1 MERFEDGF
9 RILDELEYISDKVAF
24 MAAVSEAM
32 TRPNDGVGFS
42 DAAVNGMYL
51 FYSDIENS
59 CQIVA
64 EALRNDF
71 FIMKKD
77 TTEKK
82 TSGNERTVADRTK
95 AFCAAVEKEISRPCK
110 KREEVN

>member
-1 MERFEDGF
+1 MGMFENGDL
-9 RILDELEYISDKVAF
+9 ILDELEKISNKVAF

-32 TRPNDGVGFS
+32 TRPNDGIGIS
-42 DAAVNGMYL
+42 EAAVNGMYL

-64 EALRNDF
+64 ETLRNDF
-71 FIMKKD
+71 FIIKQD

-82 TSGNERTVADRTK
+82 TSGNEGTVADRTK
-95 AFCAAVEKEISRPCK
+95 DFCAAVEKEISRHCK
-110 KREEVN
+110 KERGG